1 MLACSGAD
9 PLYLRITGACLRSGL
24 SRSRVYALLSEGRL
38 RARKEGAT
46 TLVEWLSVAEYLD
59 SLPLAD
65 FGRARR
71 RPV

>member
-1 MLACSGAD
+1 MLAIGSAD
-9 PLYLRITGACLRSGL
+9 PLYLRITAACLRSGL
-24 SRSRVYALLSEGRL
+24 SRSRIYALLAEGRL

-59 SLPLAD
+59 SLPQAD

-71 RPV
+71 TSV